1 MLEKLSPKSQRCFDT
16 AKQEARRLQ
25 NGRLDTGHLFLGL
38 LREQPDFA
46 EKVFRPFNVKTDQ
59 VVAAV
64 ESALGR
70 GETSSPPRL
79 KVTVR
84 LKTALQRSSALA
96 GGGTV
101 NPEHLLVALLEVD
114 EDVAGLLNGLGVCTD
129 ELLATLKSPPAQ
141 VTEQPPAPAKPATSE
156 TPVLDKYVRDL
167 TVLAREGKLYP
178 VLGRE
183 RELAGMMEILCR
195 QKKRNPILVGEPGTG
210 KTALAEGLAQK
221 VVTGKVPPP
230 LQGKRIVELSI
241 SSLTAGASMV
251 GELEKRLQAIVQEVR
266 QVGDVIV
273 FIDEVHALVGAGGMA
288 GLQDAA
294 TILKPALARGEITCI
309 GATTTHDYR
318 KYVEKDGALARRFQP
333 VRVDEPP
340 REVTLDIL
348 ESLRPRFETHFGVTI
363 PPTLLPTVYELAKQY
378 LKNRYFP
385 DKAIDLLERGAARQ
399 MLAGG
404 ENPIL
409 VEATLLS
416 VLADITGIPLEQLDA
431 AEMDRYLRMEEIL
444 EQRVIGQDE
453 AVNTVASLLRLTKRR
468 LDIDPTRPDGVLLFV
483 GPTGVGKTELA
494 KAVTEFLFG
503 DEERLIRLDMSEY
516 SADFTVSRLTGSPPG
531 YVGYDEGGQL
541 TEQVHSQPFCVLLL
555 DEIEKAHPAVLNLFL
570 QVFDDGRLT
579 DAQGR
584 TVYFSDATVI
594 MTSNLGNELWFK
606 RRLGFGTE
614 ETPVEE
620 VEDAVLAELHK
631 RLPSEF
637 LARIDE
643 IVVFHPLSDA
653 DVRKI
658 VRLKLDS
665 IVRTR
670 FRQQGIEVAFADDE
684 VIDFVV
690 QHGFDA
696 RLGARHLE
704 RTIQKEVLE
713 PLAAETYRPEWA
725 GVSRVKVTIQDK
737 QIHFHRGLKCSGGR
751 PCPP

>member
-1 MLEKLSPKSQRCFDT
+1 MLEKLSPKSRRCFDA
-16 AKQEARRLQ
+16 AKSEARRLQ
-25 NGRLDTGHLFLGL
+25 NTRLDTGHLLLGL
-38 LREQPDFA
+38 LREQRGFV
-46 EKVFRPFNVKTDQ
+46 EKALRPFNVEAIQ
-59 VVAAV
+59 VAAAL
-64 ESALGR
+64 ESALGQ
-70 GETSSPPRL
+70 GETPSPPRL
-79 KVTVR
+79 KVTAR
-84 LKTALQRSSALA
+84 LKAALRQSHALA
-96 GGGTV
+96 AQGGAV
-101 NPEHLLVALLEVD
+101 SPAHLLAALLEVD
-114 EDVAGLLNGLGVCTD
+114 EDLVGLLSALGVRTD
-129 ELLATLKSPPAQ
+129 ELLSALKSQ
-141 VTEQPPAPAKPATSE
+141 FTETTEQSAPTAQPAPSK
-156 TPVLDKYVRDL
+156 TPVLDKYARDL
-167 TVLAREGKLYP
+167 TALAREGKLYP
-178 VLGRE
+178 MLGRE

-210 KTALAEGLAQK
+210 KTALTEGLAQK
-221 VVTGKVPPP
+221 VVAGEVPPP

-251 GELEKRLQAIVQEVR
+251 GEFEKRLQAIVKDVQR
-266 QVGDVIV
+266 AGDVIV

-309 GATTTHDYR
+309 GATTIHDYR

-340 REVTLDIL
+340 REVTLKIL
-348 ESLRPRFETHFGVTI
+348 ESLRPRFEAHFGVTI
-363 PPTLLPTVYELAKQY
+363 PPTLLPTVYRLAGEY

-404 ENPIL
+404 ENPVL
-409 VEATLLS
+409 EEATLLS
-416 VLADITGIPLEQLDA
+416 VLADITGIPLERLDA
-431 AEMDRYLRMEEIL
+431 SEMDRYLHMEEIL
-444 EQRVIGQDE
+444 RQRVIGQDE

-468 LDIDPTRPDGVLLFV
+468 LDIDPARPDGVFLFV

-516 SADFTVSRLTGSPPG
+516 SADFTVSRLIGSPPG
-531 YVGYDEGGQL
+531 YVGYSEGGQL
-541 TEQVHSQPFCVLLL
+541 TERVRSHPFCVLLL

-570 QVFDDGRLT
+570 QVFDNGRLT

-594 MTSNLGNELWFK
+594 MTSNLGGELWFK

-614 ETPVEE
+614 EIPVEQA
-620 VEDAVLAELHK
+620 EDAVLAELHK
-631 RLPSEF
+631 HLPSEF

-653 DVRKI
+653 DVRQI
-658 VRLKLDS
+658 VHLKLDS
-665 IVRTR
+665 IVRAR
-670 FRQQGIEVAFADDE
+670 FRQQGIEVGFTNE
-684 VIDFVV
+684 VIDLVV
-690 QHGFDA
+690 QRGFDA
-696 RLGARHLE
+696 RLGGRHLE

-725 GVSRVKVTIQDK
+725 GVSQVKVALQNG
-737 QIHFHRGLKCSGGR
+737 QIHFHREV
-751 PCPP
+751 

>member
-1 MLEKLSPKSQRCFDT
+1 
-16 AKQEARRLQ
+16 
-25 NGRLDTGHLFLGL
+25 
-38 LREQPDFA
+38 
-46 EKVFRPFNVKTDQ
+46 
-59 VVAAV
+59 
-64 ESALGR
+64 
-70 GETSSPPRL
+70 PRL
-79 KVTVR
+79 KVTAR
-84 LKTALQRSSALA
+84 LKAALQQSNALA
-96 GGGTV
+96 QGGAV
-101 NPEHLLVALLEVD
+101 NPVHLLVALLEVD
-114 EDVAGLLNGLGVCTD
+114 DDLVKLLNGLGVRTD
-129 ELLATLKSPPAQ
+129 ELLIRLKSPPAKTSEQPSPAPQ
-141 VTEQPPAPAKPATSE
+141 VTPSK
-156 TPVLDKYVRDL
+156 TPVLDKYARDL
-167 TVLAREGKLYP
+167 TALAREGKLYP

-210 KTALAEGLAQK
+210 KTALTEGLAQK
-221 VVTGKVPPP
+221 VAAGEVPPP

-241 SSLTAGASMV
+241 SSLTAGAGVV
-251 GELEKRLQAIVQEVR
+251 GEFEKRLQAIVKEAQ
-266 QVGDVIV
+266 QAGNVIV

-340 REVTLDIL
+340 REVTLEIL
-348 ESLRPRFETHFGVTI
+348 ESLRPRFEAHFGVTI
-363 PPTLLPTVYELAKQY
+363 PPTLLPTVYRLAGEY

-385 DKAIDLLERGAARQ
+385 DKAIDLLERGAARR

-404 ENPIL
+404 ENPVL
-409 VEATLLS
+409 EEATLLS
-416 VLADITGIPLEQLDA
+416 VLADITGIPLERLDA
-431 AEMDRYLRMEEIL
+431 SEMDRYLHMEEIL
-444 EQRVIGQDE
+444 RQRVIGQDE

-468 LDIDPTRPDGVLLFV
+468 LDIDPARPDGVFLFV

-531 YVGYDEGGQL
+531 YVGYSEGGQL
-541 TEQVHSQPFCVLLL
+541 TERVRSQPFCVILL

-594 MTSNLGNELWFK
+594 MTSNLGSELWFK
-606 RRLGFGTE
+606 RRLGFGTAE
-614 ETPVEE
+614 IPVEQ
-620 VEDAVLAELHK
+620 VEEAMLAELHK
-631 RLPSEF
+631 RLPPEF
-637 LARIDE
+637 LARVDE
-643 IVVFHPLSDA
+643 IVVFHPLTES
-653 DVRKI
+653 DVRQI
-658 VRLKLDS
+658 VRQKLDS
-665 IVRTR
+665 IVRAR
-670 FRQQGIEVAFADDE
+670 FQQQGIEVTFADA
-684 VIDFVV
+684 VIDLVV
-690 QHGFDA
+690 QRGFDA
-696 RLGARHLE
+696 RLGGRHLE

-725 GVSRVKVTIQDK
+725 DVSQVKVALQNG
-737 QIHFHRGLKCSGGR
+737 QIHFYREV
-751 PCPP
+751 

>member
-1 MLEKLSPKSQRCFDT
+1 MLEKFSPKSQRCFDT

-25 NGRLDTGHLFLGL
+25 NSRLDTGHLFLGL
-38 LREQPDFA
+38 LRAQPDFV
-46 EKVFRPFNVKTDQ
+46 EQVFRPFNVETAQ
-59 VVAAV
+59 VIAAL
-64 ESALGR
+64 EAALGR
-70 GETSSPPRL
+70 GETPSPPRL
-79 KVTVR
+79 KVTDR
-84 LKTALQRSSALA
+84 LKAALQHSNALA
-96 GGGTV
+96 KGGTV
-101 NPEHLLVALLEVD
+101 NPEHLFIALLEVD
-114 EDVAGLLNGLGVCTD
+114 EDVVGLLNGLGVRTD
-129 ELLATLKSPPAQ
+129 ELLAALRS
-141 VTEQPPAPAKPATSE
+141 APAKTAEPSPIPTGPAPSTAE
-156 TPVLDKYVRDL
+156 GPAPGCPTPVLDTYARDL
-167 TVLAREGKLYP
+167 TALAREGKLYP
-178 VLGRE
+178 VLGRD
-183 RELAGMMEILCR
+183 RELADMIEILCR

-221 VVTGKVPPP
+221 IVSGQVPP
-230 LQGKRIVELSI
+230 LFRDKRIAELSI

-251 GELEKRLQAIVQEVR
+251 GEFEKRLQAIVREV
-266 QVGDVIV
+266 QQAGNVIV
-273 FIDEVHALVGAGGMA
+273 FIDEVHALVGAGGTP

-294 TILKPALARGEITCI
+294 TILKPALARGELICI

-348 ESLRPRFETHFGVTI
+348 ESLRPRFEAHFGVTI
-363 PPTLLPTVYELAKQY
+363 PSGLLTKVYELAKQF

-385 DKAIDLLERGAARQ
+385 DKGIDLLERAAARE

-404 ENPIL
+404 ENPVL
-409 VEATLLS
+409 DEATLLS
-416 VLADITGIPLEQLDA
+416 VLSDITGIPLEQLDET
-431 AEMDRYLRMEEIL
+431 EMDRYLRMEEIL
-444 EQRVIGQDE
+444 KQRVIGQDE

-468 LDIDPTRPDGVLLFV
+468 LDIDPTRPDGVFLFI
-483 GPTGVGKTELA
+483 GPTGVGKMELA

-516 SADFTVSRLTGSPPG
+516 SADFTVSRLIGSPPG
-531 YVGYDEGGQL
+531 YVGYTEGGQL
-541 TEQVHSQPFCVLLL
+541 TEQVYSQPFCVLLL

-606 RRLGFGTE
+606 RRLGFGHE

-620 VEDAVLAELHK
+620 VEEAVLAELHK

-643 IVVFHPLSDA
+643 IVVFHPLSDT

-658 VRLKLDS
+658 VRQKLDL
-665 IVRTR
+665 IIRAR
-670 FRQQGIEVAFADDE
+670 FQQQGIEVTFTDDI
-684 VIDFVV
+684 IDFVV

-696 RLGARHLE
+696 RLGGRHLE

-713 PLAAETYRPEWA
+713 PLAAETYKPEWA
-725 GVSRVKVTIQDK
+725 GVSQVQVTVQDG
-737 QIHFHRGLKCSGGR
+737 QIHFHREA
-751 PCPP
+751 

>member
-1 MLEKLSPKSQRCFDT
+1 MLEKLSPKSQKCFDT

-25 NGRLDTGHLFLGL
+25 NARLDTGHLFLGL
-38 LREQPDFA
+38 LHEQPDFVEA
-46 EKVFRPFNVKTDQ
+46 VFRPFNVKTDQ
-59 VVAAV
+59 VIAAL
-64 ESALGR
+64 ESALGH
-70 GETSSPPRL
+70 GETPSPPRL
-79 KVTVR
+79 KVTDR
-84 LKTALQRSSALA
+84 LKMALQHSTALAK
-96 GGGTV
+96 GGTV
-101 NPEHLLVALLEVD
+101 NPEHLFIALLEVD
-114 EDVAGLLNGLGVCTD
+114 EDVVGLLNGLGVRTD
-129 ELLATLKSPPAQ
+129 ELLAALRST
-141 VTEQPPAPAKPATSE
+141 PAKATEPSVVPASPVPSP
-156 TPVLDKYVRDL
+156 TPVLDTYARDL
-167 TVLAREGKLYP
+167 TALAREGKLYP
-178 VLGRE
+178 VLGRD
-183 RELAGMMEILCR
+183 RELADMIEILCR

-221 VVTGKVPPP
+221 IVSGQVPPL
-230 LQGKRIVELSI
+230 LQGKRIAELSI

-251 GELEKRLQAIVQEVR
+251 GEFEKRLQAIVREV
-266 QVGDVIV
+266 QQAGNVIV
-273 FIDEVHALVGAGGMA
+273 FIDEVHALVGAGGMP

-294 TILKPALARGEITCI
+294 TILKPALARGELICI

-340 REVTLDIL
+340 QEVTLAIL
-348 ESLRPRFETHFGVTI
+348 ESLRPHFEAHFGVTI
-363 PPTLLPTVYELAKQY
+363 PSSLLTAVYELAKQY

-385 DKAIDLLERGAARQ
+385 DKAIDLLERAAARK

-404 ENPIL
+404 ENPVL
-409 VEATLLS
+409 DEATLLS
-416 VLADITGIPLEQLDA
+416 VLSDITGIPLEQLDET
-431 AEMDRYLRMEEIL
+431 EMDRYLRMEEIL
-444 EQRVIGQDE
+444 KRRVIGQDE

-468 LDIDPTRPDGVLLFV
+468 LDIDPARPDGVFLFV

-516 SADFTVSRLTGSPPG
+516 SADFTVSRLIGSPPG
-531 YVGYDEGGQL
+531 YVGYTEGGQL
-541 TEQVHSQPFCVLLL
+541 TEQVHDQPFCVLLL

-606 RRLGFGTE
+606 RRLGFGHE
-614 ETPVEE
+614 ETPVTEIEE
-620 VEDAVLAELHK
+620 AVLAELHK

-658 VRLKLDS
+658 VRQKLDL
-665 IVRTR
+665 IIRAR
-670 FRQQGIEVAFADDE
+670 FQQQGIEVTFTDDI
-684 VIDFVV
+684 IDFVV

-696 RLGARHLE
+696 RLGGRHLE

-713 PLAAETYRPEWA
+713 SLAAETYKPEWA
-725 GVSRVKVTIQDK
+725 GISHVKVTVQDG
-737 QIHFHRGLKCSGGR
+737 QIHFHREV
-751 PCPP
+751 

>member
-1 MLEKLSPKSQRCFDT
+1 MLEKLSPKSQRCFDA
-16 AKQEARRLQ
+16 AKSEARRLQ
-25 NGRLDTGHLFLGL
+25 NARLDTGHLLLGL
-38 LREQPDFA
+38 LREQRDFIEEA
-46 EKVFRPFNVKTDQ
+46 LRPFNVETTKVIT
-59 VVAAV
+59 AL
-64 ESALGR
+64 ESSLGR
-70 GETSSPPRL
+70 GETPSPPRL
-79 KVTVR
+79 KVTAR
-84 LKTALQRSSALA
+84 LKTALQQSNALA
-96 GGGTV
+96 RDGAV
-101 NPEHLLVALLEVD
+101 NPVHLLVALLEVD
-114 EDVAGLLNGLGVCTD
+114 EDVAGLLNGLGVPTD
-129 ELLATLKSPPAQ
+129 ELLAALKSPPAEE
-141 VTEQPPAPAKPATSE
+141 TEQPPASARSAPSE
-156 TPVLDKYVRDL
+156 TPVLNKYVRDL
-167 TVLAREGKLYP
+167 TALAHEGKLYP

-221 VVTGKVPPP
+221 VVAGEVPPP
-230 LQGKRIVELSI
+230 LQNKRIVELSV
-241 SSLTAGASMV
+241 SSLTAGANMV
-251 GELEKRLQAIVQEVR
+251 GEFEKRLRAIVQEV
-266 QVGDVIV
+266 QQAGNVIV

-340 REVTLDIL
+340 REVTLDTL
-348 ESLRPRFETHFGVTI
+348 ESLRPRFEAHFEVNI

-409 VEATLLS
+409 GEATLLS
-416 VLADITGIPLEQLDA
+416 VLADVTGIPLEQLDA
-431 AEMDRYLRMEEIL
+431 GEMDRYLRMEEIFKR
-444 EQRVIGQDE
+444 RVIGQDE

-468 LDIDPTRPDGVLLFV
+468 LDIEPARPDGVFLFV

-494 KAVTEFLFG
+494 KTVTEFLFG
-503 DEERLIRLDMSEY
+503 DEERLISLDMSEY
-516 SADFTVSRLTGSPPG
+516 SADFTVSRLIGSPPG
-531 YVGYDEGGQL
+531 YVGYNEGGQL
-541 TEQVHSQPFCVLLL
+541 TEQVRSQPFCVILLN
-555 DEIEKAHPAVLNLFL
+555 EIEKAHPAVLNLFL
-570 QVFDDGRLT
+570 QVLDDGRLT

-584 TVYFSDATVI
+584 KVYFSDATVI
-594 MTSNLGNELWFK
+594 MTSNMGSDLWFK

-614 ETPVEE
+614 EMPVEQA
-620 VEDAVLAELHK
+620 EDAVLAELHK

-643 IVVFHPLSDA
+643 IVVFPPLSDL

-658 VRLKLDS
+658 VHLKLDS
-665 IVRTR
+665 IVRSR
-670 FRQQGIEVAFADDE
+670 FQQQGIEVAFADE

-690 QHGFDA
+690 QRGFDA
-696 RLGARHLE
+696 RLGGRHLE
-704 RTIQKEVLE
+704 RTIQKQVLE
-713 PLAAETYRPEWA
+713 PLAAETYKPEWA
-725 GVSRVKVTIQDK
+725 GVSRVQVALQDDGH
-737 QIHFHRGLKCSGGR
+737 IHFHREVGDAGHPGDN
-751 PCPP
+751 

>member
-1 MLEKLSPKSQRCFDT
+1 MLEKLSPKSRRCFDA
-16 AKQEARRLQ
+16 AKSEARRLQ
-25 NGRLDTGHLFLGL
+25 NTRLDTGHLLLGL
-38 LREQPDFA
+38 LREQRSFV
-46 EKVFRPFNVKTDQ
+46 EEVLRPFNVEATQ
-59 VVAAV
+59 VADAL
-64 ESALGR
+64 ESALGW
-70 GETSSPPRL
+70 GEIPSPPRL
-79 KVTVR
+79 KVTAR
-84 LKTALQRSSALA
+84 LKAALQQSNALA
-96 GGGTV
+96 QGGAV
-101 NPEHLLVALLEVD
+101 NPVHLLVALLEVD
-114 EDVAGLLNGLGVCTD
+114 DDLVKLLNGLGVRTD
-129 ELLATLKSPPAQ
+129 ELLIRLKSPPAKTSEQPSPAPQ
-141 VTEQPPAPAKPATSE
+141 VTPSK
-156 TPVLDKYVRDL
+156 TPVLDKYARDL
-167 TVLAREGKLYP
+167 TALAREGKLYP

-210 KTALAEGLAQK
+210 KTALTEGLAQK
-221 VVTGKVPPP
+221 VAAGEVPPP

-241 SSLTAGASMV
+241 SSLTAGAGVV
-251 GELEKRLQAIVQEVR
+251 GEFEKRLQAIVKEAQ
-266 QVGDVIV
+266 QAGNVIV

-340 REVTLDIL
+340 REVTLEIL
-348 ESLRPRFETHFGVTI
+348 ESLRPRFEAHFGVTI
-363 PPTLLPTVYELAKQY
+363 PPTLLPTVYRLAGEY

-385 DKAIDLLERGAARQ
+385 DKAIDLLERGAARR

-404 ENPIL
+404 ENPVL
-409 VEATLLS
+409 EEATLLS
-416 VLADITGIPLEQLDA
+416 VLADITGIPLERLDA
-431 AEMDRYLRMEEIL
+431 SEMDRYLHMEEIL
-444 EQRVIGQDE
+444 RQRVIGQDE

-468 LDIDPTRPDGVLLFV
+468 LDIDPARPDGVFLFV

-531 YVGYDEGGQL
+531 YVGYSEGGQL
-541 TEQVHSQPFCVLLL
+541 TERVRSQPFCVILL

-594 MTSNLGNELWFK
+594 MTSNLGSELWFK
-606 RRLGFGTE
+606 RRLGFGTAE
-614 ETPVEE
+614 IPVEQAE
-620 VEDAVLAELHK
+620 EAMLAELHK
-631 RLPSEF
+631 RLPPEF
-637 LARIDE
+637 LARVDE
-643 IVVFHPLSDA
+643 IVVFHPLTES
-653 DVRKI
+653 DVRQI
-658 VRLKLDS
+658 VRQKLDS
-665 IVRTR
+665 IVRAR
-670 FRQQGIEVAFADDE
+670 FQQQGIEVTFADA
-684 VIDFVV
+684 VIDLVV
-690 QHGFDA
+690 QRGFDA
-696 RLGARHLE
+696 RLGGRHLE

-725 GVSRVKVTIQDK
+725 DVSQVKVALQNG
-737 QIHFHRGLKCSGGR
+737 QIHFYREV
-751 PCPP
+751 

>member
-1 MLEKLSPKSQRCFDT
+1 MLEKLSPKSRRCFDA
-16 AKQEARRLQ
+16 AKSEARRLQ
-25 NGRLDTGHLFLGL
+25 NTRLDTGHLLLGL
-38 LREQPDFA
+38 LREQRSFV
-46 EKVFRPFNVKTDQ
+46 EEVLRPFNVEATQ
-59 VVAAV
+59 VADAL
-64 ESALGR
+64 ESALGW
-70 GETSSPPRL
+70 GEIPSPPRL
-79 KVTVR
+79 KVTAR
-84 LKTALQRSSALA
+84 LKAALQQSNALA
-96 GGGTV
+96 QGGAV
-101 NPEHLLVALLEVD
+101 NPVHLLVALLEVD
-114 EDVAGLLNGLGVCTD
+114 DDLVKLLNGLGVRTD
-129 ELLATLKSPPAQ
+129 ELLIRLKSPPAK
-141 VTEQPPAPAKPATSE
+141 TSEQPSPAPQATPSK
-156 TPVLDKYVRDL
+156 TPVLDKYARDL
-167 TVLAREGKLYP
+167 TALAREGKLYP

-210 KTALAEGLAQK
+210 KTALTEGLAQK
-221 VVTGKVPPP
+221 VAAGEVPPP

-241 SSLTAGASMV
+241 SSLTAGAGVV
-251 GELEKRLQAIVQEVR
+251 GEFEKRLQAIVKEAQ
-266 QVGDVIV
+266 QAGNVIV

-340 REVTLDIL
+340 REVTLEIL
-348 ESLRPRFETHFGVTI
+348 ESLRPRFEAHFGVTI
-363 PPTLLPTVYELAKQY
+363 PPTLLPTVYRLAGEY

-385 DKAIDLLERGAARQ
+385 DKAIDLLERGAARR

-404 ENPIL
+404 ENPVL
-409 VEATLLS
+409 EEATLLS
-416 VLADITGIPLEQLDA
+416 VLADITGIPLERLDA
-431 AEMDRYLRMEEIL
+431 SEMDRYLHMEEIL
-444 EQRVIGQDE
+444 KQRVIGQDE

-468 LDIDPTRPDGVLLFV
+468 LDIDPARPDGVFLFV

-516 SADFTVSRLTGSPPG
+516 SADFTVSRLIGSPPG
-531 YVGYDEGGQL
+531 YVGYSEGGQL
-541 TEQVHSQPFCVLLL
+541 TERVRSHPFCVLLL
-555 DEIEKAHPAVLNLFL
+555 DELEKAHPAVLNLFL
-570 QVFDDGRLT
+570 QVFDNGRLT

-594 MTSNLGNELWFK
+594 MTSNLGGELWFK

-614 ETPVEE
+614 EIPVEQA
-620 VEDAVLAELHK
+620 EDAVLAELHK
-631 RLPSEF
+631 HLPSEF

-653 DVRKI
+653 DVRQI
-658 VRLKLDS
+658 VHLKLDS
-665 IVRTR
+665 IVRAR
-670 FRQQGIEVAFADDE
+670 FRQQGIEVGFTNE
-684 VIDFVV
+684 VIDLVV
-690 QHGFDA
+690 QRGFDA
-696 RLGARHLE
+696 RLGGRHLE

-725 GVSRVKVTIQDK
+725 GVSQVKVALQNG
-737 QIHFHRGLKCSGGR
+737 QIHFHREV
-751 PCPP
+751 

>member
-1 MLEKLSPKSQRCFDT
+1 LT
-16 AKQEARRLQ
+16 A
-25 NGRLDTGHLFLGL
+25 
-38 LREQPDFA
+38 
-46 EKVFRPFNVKTDQ
+46 
-59 VVAAV
+59 
-64 ESALGR
+64 
-70 GETSSPPRL
+70 
-79 KVTVR
+79 
-84 LKTALQRSSALA
+84 
-96 GGGTV
+96 
-101 NPEHLLVALLEVD
+101 
-114 EDVAGLLNGLGVCTD
+114 
-129 ELLATLKSPPAQ
+129 
-141 VTEQPPAPAKPATSE
+141 
-156 TPVLDKYVRDL
+156 
-167 TVLAREGKLYP
+167 LAREGKLYP
-178 VLGRE
+178 MLGRE

-210 KTALAEGLAQK
+210 KTALTEGLAQK
-221 VVTGKVPPP
+221 VVAGEVPPP

-251 GELEKRLQAIVQEVR
+251 GEFEKRLQAIVKDVQR
-266 QVGDVIV
+266 AGDVIV

-309 GATTTHDYR
+309 GATTIHDYR

-340 REVTLDIL
+340 REVTLKIL
-348 ESLRPRFETHFGVTI
+348 ESLRPRFEAHFGVTI
-363 PPTLLPTVYELAKQY
+363 PPTLLPTVYRLAGEY

-404 ENPIL
+404 ENPVL
-409 VEATLLS
+409 EEATLLS
-416 VLADITGIPLEQLDA
+416 VLADITGIPLERLDA
-431 AEMDRYLRMEEIL
+431 SEMDRYLHMEEIL
-444 EQRVIGQDE
+444 KQRVIGQDE

-468 LDIDPTRPDGVLLFV
+468 LDIDPARPDGVFLFV

-516 SADFTVSRLTGSPPG
+516 SADFTVSRLIGSPPG
-531 YVGYDEGGQL
+531 YVGYSEGGQL
-541 TEQVHSQPFCVLLL
+541 TERVRSHPFCVLLL

-570 QVFDDGRLT
+570 QVFDNGRLT

-594 MTSNLGNELWFK
+594 MTSNLGGELWFK

-614 ETPVEE
+614 EIPVEQA
-620 VEDAVLAELHK
+620 EDAVLAELHK
-631 RLPSEF
+631 HLPSEF

-653 DVRKI
+653 DVRQI
-658 VRLKLDS
+658 VHLKLDS
-665 IVRTR
+665 IVRAR
-670 FRQQGIEVAFADDE
+670 FRQQGIEVGFTNE
-684 VIDFVV
+684 VIDLVV
-690 QHGFDA
+690 QRGFDA
-696 RLGARHLE
+696 RLGGRHLE

-725 GVSRVKVTIQDK
+725 GVSQVKVALQNG
-737 QIHFHRGLKCSGGR
+737 QIHFHREV
-751 PCPP
+751 

>member
-1 MLEKLSPKSQRCFDT
+1 MLEKLSPKSRRCFDA
-16 AKQEARRLQ
+16 AKSEARRLQ
-25 NGRLDTGHLFLGL
+25 NTRLDTGHLLLGL
-38 LREQPDFA
+38 LREQRSFV
-46 EKVFRPFNVKTDQ
+46 EEVLRPFNVEATQ
-59 VVAAV
+59 VADAL
-64 ESALGR
+64 ESALGW
-70 GETSSPPRL
+70 GEIPSPPRL
-79 KVTVR
+79 KVTAR
-84 LKTALQRSSALA
+84 LKAALQQSNALA
-96 GGGTV
+96 QGGAV
-101 NPEHLLVALLEVD
+101 NPVHLLVALLEVD
-114 EDVAGLLNGLGVCTD
+114 DDLVKLLNGLGVRTD
-129 ELLATLKSPPAQ
+129 ELLIRLKSPPAKTSEQPSPAPQ
-141 VTEQPPAPAKPATSE
+141 VTPSK
-156 TPVLDKYVRDL
+156 TPVLDKYARDL
-167 TVLAREGKLYP
+167 TALAREGKLYP

-210 KTALAEGLAQK
+210 KTALTEGLAQK
-221 VVTGKVPPP
+221 VAAGEVPPP

-241 SSLTAGASMV
+241 SSLTAGAGVV
-251 GELEKRLQAIVQEVR
+251 GEFEKRLQAIVKEAQ
-266 QVGDVIV
+266 QAGNVIV

-340 REVTLDIL
+340 REVTLEIL
-348 ESLRPRFETHFGVTI
+348 ESLRPRFEAHFGVTI
-363 PPTLLPTVYELAKQY
+363 PPTLLPTVYRLAGEY

-385 DKAIDLLERGAARQ
+385 DKAIDLLERGAARR

-404 ENPIL
+404 ENPVL
-409 VEATLLS
+409 EEATLLS
-416 VLADITGIPLEQLDA
+416 VLADITGIPLERLDA
-431 AEMDRYLRMEEIL
+431 SEMDRYLHMEEIL
-444 EQRVIGQDE
+444 RQRVIGQDE

-468 LDIDPTRPDGVLLFV
+468 LDIDPARPDGVFLFV

-531 YVGYDEGGQL
+531 YVGYSEGGQL
-541 TEQVHSQPFCVLLL
+541 TERVRSQPFCVILL

-594 MTSNLGNELWFK
+594 MTSNLGSELWFK
-606 RRLGFGTE
+606 RRLGFGTAE
-614 ETPVEE
+614 IPVEQ
-620 VEDAVLAELHK
+620 VEEAMLAELHK
-631 RLPSEF
+631 RLPPEF
-637 LARIDE
+637 LARVDE
-643 IVVFHPLSDA
+643 IVVFHPLTES
-653 DVRKI
+653 DVRQI
-658 VRLKLDS
+658 VRQKLDS
-665 IVRTR
+665 IVRAR
-670 FRQQGIEVAFADDE
+670 FQQQGIEVTFADA
-684 VIDFVV
+684 VIDLVV
-690 QHGFDA
+690 QRGFDA
-696 RLGARHLE
+696 RLGGRHLE

-725 GVSRVKVTIQDK
+725 DVSQVKVALQNG
-737 QIHFHRGLKCSGGR
+737 QIHFYREV
-751 PCPP
+751 

>member
-1 MLEKLSPKSQRCFDT
+1 MLEKLSPKSQRCFDA
-16 AKQEARRLQ
+16 AKSEARRLQ
-25 NGRLDTGHLFLGL
+25 NARLDTGHLLLGL
-38 LREQPDFA
+38 LREQRDFI
-46 EKVFRPFNVKTDQ
+46 EEVLRPFNVETTKVIT
-59 VVAAV
+59 AL
-64 ESALGR
+64 ESSLGR
-70 GETSSPPRL
+70 GETPSPSRL
-79 KVTVR
+79 KVTAR
-84 LKTALQRSSALA
+84 LKTALQQSNALA
-96 GGGTV
+96 RGGAV
-101 NPEHLLVALLEVD
+101 NPVHLLAALLEVD
-114 EDVAGLLNGLGVCTD
+114 KEVVGLLNGLGVPTD
-129 ELLATLKSPPAQ
+129 NLLAALKSPPAEE
-141 VTEQPPAPAKPATSE
+141 TEQPPASASPAPSE

-167 TVLAREGKLYP
+167 TALAREGKLYP

-221 VVTGKVPPP
+221 VVAGEVPDP
-230 LQGKRIVELSI
+230 LQDKRIVELSV

-251 GELEKRLQAIVQEVR
+251 GEFEKRLQAIVQEVQR
-266 QVGDVIV
+266 AGNVIV
-273 FIDEVHALVGAGGMA
+273 FIDEVHALVGAGGTA

-348 ESLRPRFETHFGVTI
+348 ESLRPRFETHFRVTI
-363 PPTLLPTVYELAKQY
+363 LPALLPTVYGLAKQY
-378 LKNRYFP
+378 LKNHYFP

-404 ENPIL
+404 ENSIL

-416 VLADITGIPLEQLDA
+416 VLADITGIPLEQLDET
-431 AEMDRYLRMEEIL
+431 EMDRYLRMEEIL
-444 EQRVIGQDE
+444 KQRVIGQDE
-453 AVNTVASLLRLTKRR
+453 AVDTVASLLRLTKRR

-516 SADFTVSRLTGSPPG
+516 SADFTVSRLIGSPPG
-531 YVGYDEGGQL
+531 YVGYTEGGQL

-555 DEIEKAHPAVLNLFL
+555 DEIEQAHPAVLNLFL

-584 TVYFSDATVI
+584 AVYFSDATVI

-614 ETPVEE
+614 DTPVEQ

-631 RLPSEF
+631 HLPSEF

-665 IVRTR
+665 IIRAR
-670 FRQQGIEVAFADDE
+670 FQQQGIEIAFADE
-684 VIDFVV
+684 IIDFVV

-696 RLGARHLE
+696 RLGGRHLE
-704 RTIQKEVLE
+704 RTIHKEVLE

-725 GVSRVKVTIQDK
+725 GISRARIAVQDG
-737 QIHFHRGLKCSGGR
+737 QIHFHREV
-751 PCPP
+751 